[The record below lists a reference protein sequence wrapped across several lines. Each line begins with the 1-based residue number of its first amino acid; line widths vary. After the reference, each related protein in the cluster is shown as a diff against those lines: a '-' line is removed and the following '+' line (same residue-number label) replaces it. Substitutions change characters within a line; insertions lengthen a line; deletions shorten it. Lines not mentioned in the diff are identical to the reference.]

1 MTNTTVIHKLL
12 LIVNLRLIKKDT
24 TKFRVIQSIIN
35 FYITGPRGGM
45 RFNAEERNMSILL
58 SIMPLVVNIL
68 HVTTEGSQS
77 G

>member
-24 TKFRVIQSIIN
+24 TKFRVIQLIIN

>member
-24 TKFRVIQSIIN
+24 TKFRVIQLIIN
-35 FYITGPRGGM
+35 CYITGPRGGM